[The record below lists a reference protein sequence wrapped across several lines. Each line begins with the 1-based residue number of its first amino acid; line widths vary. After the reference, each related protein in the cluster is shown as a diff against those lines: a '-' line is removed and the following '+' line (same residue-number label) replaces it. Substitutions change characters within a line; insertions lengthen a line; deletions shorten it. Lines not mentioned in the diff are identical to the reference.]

1 MGGRKGQVGSFE
13 RGLGR
18 QAAWAGLV
26 FAVLLLVSAVAHA
39 GDKSLSAAGAGAS
52 LRNRLG
58 DESADL
64 WQDPPEPFELL
75 TILGTND
82 LHGAVDPHLPDWA
95 GAVRAIRE
103 GQKKRLGARSNV
115 LLVDAGDQF
124 QGTLLS
130 NFNEGKLVFDAYSA
144 IGYDAVVPGNHDYD
158 FGPEGWLYDKTGQ
171 GSSDPNPRGVIEK
184 LARLAAFPLLSA
196 NTYLRESL
204 HEATGGPVVV
214 TQKGCLPV
222 QADPAA
228 QGEKVAQAATAVAW
242 DQAIRPAF
250 LQPYVIRRVG
260 SARVALIGLD
270 NPDTGTMT
278 TIENVSDLC
287 FRDMLETYREIRS
300 ELEGQADVFVAVM
313 HHGSP
318 QSEAFAEALLQDG
331 PDRLHAI
338 FSGHTHRIEKK
349 KIAELIPVVQSGANG
364 EAFSRV
370 DFVFDP
376 RTRKV
381 DLAKTRM
388 LAGGKV
394 KFDQCAE
401 SVRPFCHIKEGQA
414 HFEGWKL
421 ESDSK
426 LQSQVALARD
436 ELKPV
441 GSRVLGVAENLLTR
455 DRTRE
460 NPLANVL
467 TDALKETSGAD
478 IAFLNMGGLRADIP
492 AGDVTYEAFF
502 RVLPF
507 NNRAVVMEN
516 LDLERLIRLLRASIA
531 TCGASGALM
540 QSGLRIRFERECQG
554 QTVASSRLVSVQTVQ
569 GDRLYDA
576 EQGVLGPPDRRFRVA
591 TLDFLAAGG
600 SGYSDFIGVPVT
612 EDLGILRER
621 LVEQFLAHPA
631 RWQAATDG
639 RWRWLPTGGPKKLS
653 GPSGAPN

>member
-1 MGGRKGQVGSFE
+1 MGGRTVRVGKSE
-13 RGLGR
+13 QDLER
-18 QAAWAGLV
+18 QAVWAGLV
-26 FAVLLLVSAVAHA
+26 FAALFFVSAVAN
-39 GDKSLSAAGAGAS
+39 AS
-52 LRNRLG
+52 S
-58 DESADL
+58 EEADL
-64 WQDPPEPFELL
+64 WQDPPEPLELI
-75 TILGTND
+75 TVLGTND

-103 GQKKRLGARSNV
+103 GQKQRLGQRSNV

-158 FGPEGWLYDKTGQ
+158 FGPEGWLADKTGQ
-171 GSSDPNPRGVIEK
+171 GSSDLNPRGVIEK
-184 LARLAAFPLLSA
+184 LARTAAFPLLSA

-204 HEATGGPVVV
+204 REATGGPVGV
-214 TQKGCLPV
+214 TQKGCLP
-222 QADPAA
+222 
-228 QGEKVAQAATAVAW
+228 AQAGQAVAW
-242 DQAIRPAF
+242 NRAQRPAF
-250 LQPYVIRRVG
+250 LQPYVIRQVG

-287 FRDMLETYREIRS
+287 FRDTLETYQEIRN
-300 ELEGQADVFVAVM
+300 ELEGRADVFIAVM

-318 QSEAFAEALLQDG
+318 QSEAFAEALLQEG
-331 PDRLHAI
+331 PNRLHAI

-349 KIAELIPVVQSGANG
+349 KIGERIPVVQSGANG

-376 RTRKV
+376 RTRQV

-394 KFDQCAE
+394 KFDQCTE
-401 SVRPFCHIKEGQA
+401 SVRPFCHIKEGKAQ
-414 HFEGWKL
+414 FEGWKL
-421 ESDSK
+421 ESDSALQAQVARAQSE
-426 LQSQVALARD
+426 LQSVA
-436 ELKPV
+436 
-441 GSRVLGVAENLLTR
+441 SRVLGVAEAEITR

-460 NPLANVL
+460 NVLANVL
-467 TDALKETSGAD
+467 TDALKETSGAE

-492 AGDVTYEAFF
+492 AGEVTYETFF

-507 NNRAVVMEN
+507 NNRAVLMEG
-516 LDLERLIRLLRASIA
+516 LDLERLLRLLRASIA

-540 QSGLRIRFERECQG
+540 QSGLRVRFERECQG
-554 QTVASSRLVSVQTVQ
+554 QTVVSSRLVSVQTVQ
-569 GDRLYDA
+569 GERLYDV
-576 EQGVLGPPDRRFRVA
+576 ELGVLGPMDRRFRVA

-639 RWRWLPTGGPKKLS
+639 RWRWLWTGGPKKLS
-653 GPSGAPN
+653 NLSAARI

>member
-1 MGGRKGQVGSFE
+1 MGGWTKRVVKSNP
-13 RGLGR
+13 GLVR

-26 FAVLLLVSAVAHA
+26 FAALLFVSAVAHA
-39 GDKSLSAAGAGAS
+39 GA
-52 LRNRLG
+52 
-58 DESADL
+58 EEADL
-64 WQDPPEPFELL
+64 WQDPPEPFELI

-95 GAVRAIRE
+95 GAARAIRE
-103 GQKKRLGARSNV
+103 GQKQRLGQRSNV

-158 FGPEGWLYDKTGQ
+158 FGPEGWLFDKTGQ
-171 GSSDPNPRGVIEK
+171 GSSDLNPRGVIEK
-184 LARLAAFPLLSA
+184 LARTAAFPLLSA

-204 HEATGGPVVV
+204 REATGGPVAV
-214 TQKGCLPV
+214 TQKGCLP
-222 QADPAA
+222 
-228 QGEKVAQAATAVAW
+228 AQAGQAVAW
-242 DQAIRPAF
+242 DRAKRPAF
-250 LQPYVIRRVG
+250 LQPYVIRQVG

-287 FRDMLETYREIRS
+287 FRDTLETYREIRS
-300 ELEGQADVFVAVM
+300 ELEGQADVFIAVM

-318 QSEAFAEALLQDG
+318 QSEAFAEALLQEG
-331 PDRLHAI
+331 SNRLHAI

-349 KIAELIPVVQSGANG
+349 KIGELIPVVQSGANG

-376 RTRKV
+376 RTRQL

-401 SVRPFCHIKEGQA
+401 SVRPFCHLKEGKVQ
-414 HFEGWKL
+414 FEGWKL
-421 ESDSK
+421 ESDPA
-426 LQSQVALARD
+426 LQAQVARAQG
-436 ELKPV
+436 ELHSV
-441 GSRVLGVAENLLTR
+441 ASRVLGVAEAELTR

-460 NPLANVL
+460 NALANVL
-467 TDALKETSGAD
+467 TDALRETSGAEV
-478 IAFLNMGGLRADIP
+478 AFLNMGGLRTDIP
-492 AGDVTYEAFF
+492 AGDVTYETFF

-507 NNRAVVMEN
+507 NNRAVVMEG
-516 LDLERLIRLLRASIA
+516 LDLERLLRLLRASIA

-540 QSGLRIRFERECQG
+540 QSGLRVRFERQCQG
-554 QTVASSRLVSVQTVQ
+554 QTVVSSRLVSVQTVQ
-569 GDRLYDA
+569 GERLYDA
-576 EQGVLGPPDRRFRVA
+576 ELGILGPSDRRFRVA

-621 LVEQFLAHPA
+621 LVEQFLAHSA

-639 RWRWLPTGGPKKLS
+639 RWRWLWTGGPKKLS
-653 GPSGAPN
+653 SPSVARN